1 MNRPCSAP
9 PIVHAAIIIAVLL
22 LAGCDSDESGR
33 EKPAAD
39 MTAKQD
45 ASAVTVY
52 CSVDEPLGRSVLDAY
67 ESKTGAKVSAI
78 FDSEAGKTTGLVN
91 RIRSEA
97 GAGRPRADVFWSS
110 EIFNTILLG
119 REGLLDPYDSPAAKD
134 IPARYRN
141 PDHYWTALAVRGRVV
156 AFDPTKVKP
165 DAVPARWEELAGPT
179 FAPQTA
185 FANPLFGTTRGH
197 VAAMYALWGPDRA
210 KKFLTDLRD
219 NGVHLADGNSATVRA
234 VMAGQAAFAC
244 TDTDDVWVAQ
254 RGGASLDLAYLD
266 MGDGGTLLIPCSV
279 AIIKGGPNAGDARA
293 LVDFLVSAEVE
304 RMLAES
310 DSRNVP
316 VRESL
321 RAELN
326 LTWPPETK
334 VDFAAVADAMEEA
347 VAAARDILLR

>member
-1 MNRPCSAP
+1 MNRPCSGP
-9 PIVHAAIIIAVLL
+9 RIVRPVVLVVLL
-22 LAGCDSDESGR
+22 SLAGCDPEESGR

-39 MTAKQD
+39 MTANKN
-45 ASAVTVY
+45 AAVVTVY
-52 CSVDEPLGRSVLDAY
+52 CSVDEPFGRSVLAAY
-67 ESKTGAKVSAI
+67 ESKTGTKVSAI

-97 GAGRPRADVFWSS
+97 RAGRPRADVFWSS

-119 REGLLDPYDSPAAKD
+119 REGLLNPYDSPAAKD
-134 IPARYRN
+134 IPPRYRD

-156 AFDPTKVKP
+156 AFDPTKVNL
-165 DAVPARWEELAGPT
+165 DAVPVRWEDLARPT
-179 FAPQTA
+179 FAPHTA

-197 VAAMYALWGPDRA
+197 VAAMYALWGPDRT
-210 KKFLTDLRD
+210 KKFLTALRE

-234 VMAGQAAFAC
+234 VLAGQASFAC

-254 RGGASLDLAYLD
+254 RNGASLDLAYLD

-279 AIIKGGPNAGDARA
+279 AIIKGGPHAGDARA
-293 LVDFLVSAEVE
+293 LVDFLISAEVE

-316 VRESL
+316 VREAL

-326 LTWPPETK
+326 MEWPAETK
-334 VDFAAVADAMEEA
+334 VEFAAVADAMEEA
-347 VAAARDILLR
+347 VAVARDILLR

>member
-1 MNRPCSAP
+1 MNRSCSGP
-9 PIVHAAIIIAVLL
+9 RMVRPVVLITLLL
-22 LAGCDSDESGR
+22 LAGCDTDESGR

-39 MTAKQD
+39 KTTSKD
-45 ASAVTVY
+45 AAVVTVY
-52 CSVDEPLGRSVLDAY
+52 CSVDEPFGRSVLDAY

-97 GAGRPRADVFWSS
+97 GAGRPRADVFWSG
-110 EIFNTILLG
+110 ELFNTILLG

-134 IPARYRN
+134 IPPRYRD

-156 AFDPTKVKP
+156 AFDPTKVKS
-165 DAVPARWEELAGPT
+165 DAVPARWEDLAGPT
-179 FAPQTA
+179 FAPRTA

-197 VAAMYALWGPDRA
+197 VAAMYALWGPDRT

-279 AIIKGGPNAGDARA
+279 AIIKDGPNSEGARR
-293 LVDFLVSAEVE
+293 LVDYLVSAEVE

-316 VRESL
+316 VREAL
-321 RAELN
+321 RADLN
-326 LTWPPETK
+326 MEWPAETK